1 MTTNRKKLVK
11 LLGSAQLRDFASS
24 EEMEKA
30 KALQELMSSNDA
42 PPVKKKR
49 TRKIDNRTD
58 TEKVAQSLPKG

>member
-30 KALQELMSSNDA
+30 KALQELMASNDNA
-42 PPVKKKR
+42 PVKKR
-49 TRKIDNRTD
+49 RKKESKEIAPLT
-58 TEKVAQSLPKG
+58 VG